1 MVAPGAPN
9 DLGYRHTQG
18 GDVNIMI
25 VDDNSRMRAM
35 VRALVEPLG
44 ARIHEFSDGDEAVKG
59 YDELAPDWVLMDLAM
74 QRMDGISATTR
85 IRDRHP
91 GARVLIVTEHADQDL
106 QAAAARAGATGYV
119 LKENLFEIL
128 EHLSPAPP
136 LR

>member
-1 MVAPGAPN
+1 
-9 DLGYRHTQG
+9 
-18 GDVNIMI
+18 MI

-44 ARIHEFSDGDEAVKG
+44 AEIHEFADGDEAVRG
-59 YDELAPDWVLMDLAM
+59 YDEVTPDWVLMDLAM

-91 GARVLIVTEHADQDL
+91 AARVLIVTEHADPDL
-106 QAAAARAGATGYV
+106 QRAAARAGAAGYV

-128 EHLSPAPP
+128 DHLRPGSTTS
-136 LR
+136 